1 MAVKKRCIA
10 MLLAGGQGSRL
21 GILTL
26 RTAKPAVPFGGK
38 YRLIDFPLSN
48 CSNSG
53 IDTVGVLTQYLPL
66 ELNTYL
72 GTGRAWDLDMS
83 LGGVFILPPYQNQ
96 KKSQWYKGTANAIY
110 QNIAF
115 IEQYNPENILILG
128 GDHIYKMNYAS
139 MLSQHIS
146 TGADATTAALPVP
159 WEEASRFGVIN
170 TDENGV
176 IQEFEE
182 KPKQPK
188 SNKASM
194 GIYIFKWEVLKR
206 YLEED
211 ETNPES
217 SNDFGN
223 DVLPKMLSDGRL
235 MYTYEFN
242 DYWKDVGTIDA
253 LWEANM
259 DLLETPPRFD
269 LYDDK
274 WRIYARNPG
283 LPPHY
288 VGKNATLE
296 RSIITEGSEI
306 FGHVEHSIIFAGVVA
321 KEGAKIYDSVIM
333 PYTKIGEDSVLNKV
347 IVCEGAS
354 IGKNCEIGGGG
365 KVTVIGKNV
374 AVPDGTKISG
384 GMQISQDYFNKV

>member
-66 ELNTYL
+66 ELNTYI
-72 GTGRAWDLDMS
+72 GSGRTWDLDKS
-83 LGGVFILPPYQNQ
+83 NGGVFILPPYQNQ

-115 IEQYNPENILILG
+115 IEQYNPDNVLILG
-128 GDHIYKMNYAS
+128 GDHIYKMNYAK

-146 TGADATTAALPVP
+146 TNADATTAALLVP
-159 WEEASRFGVIN
+159 WEEASRFGIIN
-170 TDENGV
+170 TDESGA
-176 IQEFEE
+176 ITQFEE
-182 KPKQPK
+182 KPKSPR

-194 GIYIFKWEVLKR
+194 GIYIFKWDVLKQ
-206 YLEED
+206 YLEDD
-211 ETNPES
+211 EAKADS
-217 SNDFGN
+217 QNDFGGDILPQMLN
-223 DVLPKMLSDGRL
+223 DGKRMF
-235 MYTYEFN
+235 TYEFS

-269 LYDDK
+269 LYDDE
-274 WRIYARNPG
+274 WRIYSRNPG
-283 LPPHY
+283 FPPHY
-288 VGKNATLE
+288 VGKSASLE
-296 RSIITEGSEI
+296 KSIITEGSEI
-306 FGHVEHSIIFAGVVA
+306 YGLVNQSVIFAGVIA
-321 KEGAKIYDSVIM
+321 KEGSKIYDSVIM
-333 PYTKIGEDSVLNKV
+333 PNAVIGENCLLRKV
-347 IVCEGAS
+347 IVSEGAV
-354 IGKNCEIGGGG
+354 IGKNCNIGGDDR
-365 KVTVIGKNV
+365 VTVIGKNV
-374 AVPDGTKISG
+374 TVPGGTKISG
-384 GMQISQDYFNKV
+384 GMQISQDYFHKV

>member
-66 ELNTYL
+66 ELNTYI
-72 GTGRAWDLDMS
+72 GSGRAWDLDKS
-83 LGGVFILPPYQNQ
+83 NGGVFILPPYQNQ
-96 KKSQWYKGTANAIY
+96 KKSQWYKGTANAIF

-115 IEQYNPENILILG
+115 IEQYNPDNVLILG
-128 GDHIYKMNYAS
+128 GDHIYKMNYAK

-146 TGADATTAALPVP
+146 TNADATTAALLVP

-170 TDENGV
+170 TDEDGA
-176 IQEFEE
+176 ITEFEE
-182 KPKQPK
+182 KPENPR

-194 GIYIFKWEVLKR
+194 GIYIFKWDVLKQ

-211 ETNPES
+211 EAKADTQ
-217 SNDFGN
+217 NDFGG
-223 DVLPKMLSDGRL
+223 DILPQMLADGKR
-235 MYTYEFN
+235 MFTYEFS
-242 DYWKDVGTIDA
+242 DYWKDVGTIDS

-269 LYDDK
+269 LYDDE
-274 WRIYARNPG
+274 WRIYSRNPG
-283 LPPHY
+283 FPPHY
-288 VGKNATLE
+288 VGTSASLE
-296 RSIITEGSEI
+296 KSIITEGSEI
-306 FGHVEHSIIFAGVVA
+306 YGLVNQSVVFAGVIA
-321 KEGAKIYDSVIM
+321 REGSKIYDSVIM
-333 PYTKIGEDSVLNKV
+333 PNAVIGENCLLRKV
-347 IVCEGAS
+347 IVSEGAV
-354 IGKNCEIGGGG
+354 IGKNCNIGGDDR
-365 KVTVIGKNV
+365 VTVIGKNV
-374 AVPDGTKISG
+374 TVPDGTKISG
-384 GMQISQDYFNKV
+384 GMQVSQDYFNKV

>member
-66 ELNTYL
+66 ELNTYI
-72 GTGRAWDLDMS
+72 GSGRAWDLDKS
-83 LGGVFILPPYQNQ
+83 NGGVFILPPYQNQ

-115 IEQYNPENILILG
+115 IEQYNPDNVLILG
-128 GDHIYKMNYAS
+128 GDHIYKMNYAK
-139 MLSQHIS
+139 MLSQHTS
-146 TGADATTAALPVP
+146 TNADVTTAALLVP

-170 TDENGV
+170 TDDTGA
-176 IQEFEE
+176 ITEFEE
-182 KPKQPK
+182 KPKNPR

-194 GIYIFKWEVLKR
+194 GIYIFKWDVLKQ

-211 ETNPES
+211 ELKADS
-217 SNDFGN
+217 QNDFGG
-223 DVLPKMLSDGRL
+223 DILPQMLADGKR
-235 MYTYEFN
+235 MFTYEFS

-259 DLLETPPRFD
+259 DLLETLPLFD
-269 LYDDK
+269 LYDGE
-274 WRIYARNPG
+274 WRIYSRNPG
-283 LPPHY
+283 FPPHY
-288 VGKNATLE
+288 VGKNASLE
-296 RSIITEGSEI
+296 KSIITEGSEI
-306 FGHVEHSIIFAGVVA
+306 YGLVNQSVIFAGVIA
-321 KEGAKIYDSVIM
+321 REGSKIYDSVIM
-333 PYTKIGEDSVLNKV
+333 PNTVIGENCLLRKV
-347 IVCEGAS
+347 IVSEGS
-354 IGKNCEIGGGG
+354 VIGKNCNIGGDDR
-365 KVTVIGKNV
+365 VTVIGKNV
-374 AVPDGTKISG
+374 VVPDGTKISG